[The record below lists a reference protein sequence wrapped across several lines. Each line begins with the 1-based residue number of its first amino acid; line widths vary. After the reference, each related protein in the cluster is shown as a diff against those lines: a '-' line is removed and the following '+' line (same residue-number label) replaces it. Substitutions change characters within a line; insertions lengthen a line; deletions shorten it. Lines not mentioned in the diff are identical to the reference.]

1 MSLLF
6 FHFAQ
11 LQVTNQA
18 DVDKVFEGQDVEGV
32 VIALGGKTKDVGPT
46 MLTDGTKCVIDA
58 CKKYGVKRIAVVT
71 SIGCG
76 DSEGQAPWA
85 FKILMKT
92 VMSNIFK
99 DKNAQEALF
108 TTGGPGADLEFC
120 IVRPGGLTLEPPNG
134 EINII
139 DGQAGSI
146 SRADVADFCL
156 GAVQQKD
163 FPYIGATPCLSSS
176 SGTSWVK
183 DRSAKTQ
190 GDRTSA

>member
-1 MSLLF
+1 MF

-76 DSEGQAPWA
+76 DS
-85 FKILMKT
+85 
-92 VMSNIFK
+92 
-99 DKNAQEALF
+99 
-108 TTGGPGADLEFC
+108 
-120 IVRPGGLTLEPPNG
+120 
-134 EINII
+134 
-139 DGQAGSI
+139 
-146 SRADVADFCL
+146 
-156 GAVQQKD
+156 
-163 FPYIGATPCLSSS
+163 
-176 SGTSWVK
+176 
-183 DRSAKTQ
+183 
-190 GDRTSA
+190 